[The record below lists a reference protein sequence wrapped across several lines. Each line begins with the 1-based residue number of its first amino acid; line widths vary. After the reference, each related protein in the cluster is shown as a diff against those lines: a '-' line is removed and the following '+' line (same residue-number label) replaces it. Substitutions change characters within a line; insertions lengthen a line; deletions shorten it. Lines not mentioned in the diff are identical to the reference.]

1 MFRTLRLTLCWI
13 SVLTSI
19 AFAAPPTSIDLHSGW
34 KFRALEA
41 SSDHPG
47 MDQWRDA
54 EVPGLVQMD
63 LLRNKQIPDPFYRDN
78 EKSLQWIGLTDWEYR
93 TEFNVDAATLARG
106 HVDLYFAGLDTYA
119 DVYVND
125 GEILNADNMF
135 RYWRIPAKDKL
146 HPGANTLRIVFHSPV
161 KLMLPKVKAMPVRL
175 PTVGQVQI
183 VSEEGVATDPYTRK
197 APYHYGWDWGPRY
210 VTLGIW
216 QPVKLIAWDDLRI
229 DNFHIRQQRV
239 SKDEAELSADFD
251 IVATTSSQVTL
262 AVQHDNSTGQAPNSK
277 PIIEQTFRLDPGT
290 NHLSLPFRIANP
302 NLWYPN
308 GYGPQT
314 LYKFYGTL
322 STGAGQKA
330 TVQDHAELRTGL
342 RSIELRRV
350 NDQWGKSFTF
360 VINGIPV
367 FGKGADVIPFDS
379 FSSRVTP
386 AQHRQI
392 LQSAK
397 DAHMNMI
404 RHWGGGYYETDD
416 FYDICDELGILVW
429 QDFMFGGAMVPGD
442 LPFQEN
448 VREEATQQVKR
459 LRDHPSIALWSGN
472 NEVETGWRYWGDRVY
487 FKETLTP
494 PQRERVWQDYVV
506 LFHDIIKS
514 VVADYGSPVPYWPS
528 SPSANFEDD
537 PGGQKNG
544 DMHYWSVW
552 HALEPISE
560 YTKQFPRFMSEYG
573 FQSFPEIRTVRQF
586 TEPGD
591 LDIISPV
598 MQNHQKNVGG
608 NERIRTYMLREYREP
623 KDFESFLYVSQVL
636 QAEAIKVGA
645 EHLRRQRPRTMG
657 SLYWQ
662 LNDCWPVASWSS
674 IDYYGRWKA
683 LHYYA
688 RRFYDDVLVSPWE
701 ENGTLSVFVVSDKLQ
716 KLSAELR
723 VRVLGFDGKTFLDK
737 RQPVDIPELSSKIY
751 ATFPRTDLL
760 KDTDAQHAFAVV
772 DLVAEGKL
780 ISRNV
785 WLFDRIRNLALP
797 APAIQADVTGAD
809 GNYTLRLQ
817 SPVLAR
823 HIYATFGDTDVEI
836 SDNYFDLLP
845 NEPVTLQL
853 KSKASLDEIKRVM
866 KIRNITDAFPN
877 EIAKGE
883 KAKEEKEAA
892 TTQTTPQQAHSN

>member
-1 MFRTLRLTLCWI
+1 MSTL
-13 SVLTSI
+13 
-19 AFAAPPTSIDLHSGW
+19 AFAAPPTSVDLHSGW
-34 KFRALEA
+34 KFRALEPTA
-41 SSDHPG
+41 DHAG

-93 TEFNVDAATLARG
+93 TEFNVDAATLTRG
-106 HVDLYFAGLDTYA
+106 HVELYFAGLDTYA
-119 DVYVND
+119 DVY
-125 GEILNADNMF
+125 LNATELLKADNMF
-135 RYWRIPAKDKL
+135 RYWRVPVKGKVRA
-146 HPGANTLRIVFHSPV
+146 GTNTLRIVFHSPV
-161 KLMLPKVKAMPVRL
+161 KFMLPKVKAMPVRL

-210 VTLGIW
+210 ITLGIW

-229 DNFHIRQQRV
+229 DNFHIRQQRIT
-239 SKDEAELSADFD
+239 KGEAELSADFD
-251 IVATTSSQVTL
+251 IVAAAPGEVTL
-262 AVQHDNSTGQAPNSK
+262 AVQHDAAGQPPTSNQPAAQ
-277 PIIEQTFRLDPGT
+277 QTFHLDAGT
-290 NHLSLPFRIANP
+290 NHLSVPFRIANP
-302 NLWYPN
+302 SRWYPN

-314 LYKFYGTL
+314 LYKFFGTL
-322 STGAGQKA
+322 STTKNKRS
-330 TVQDHAELRTGL
+330 VLEDRAELRTGL
-342 RSIELRRV
+342 RSIELRRQP
-350 NDQWGKSFTF
+350 DEWGKSFTF
-360 VINGIPV
+360 VINDIPV

-392 LQSAK
+392 LQAAK
-397 DAHMNMI
+397 DAHMNMV

-442 LPFQEN
+442 LAFQEN
-448 VREEATQQVKR
+448 VREEATGQVKR
-459 LRDHPSIALWSGN
+459 LRDHPSITLWSGN
-472 NEVETGWRYWGDRVY
+472 NEVETGWRFWGDRIY

-514 VVADYGSPVPYWPS
+514 VANEYGAPVPYWPS

-537 PGGQKNG
+537 PGGQRNG

-573 FQSFPEIRTVRQF
+573 FQSFPEIRTIRQF

-598 MQNHQKNVGG
+598 MQAHQKNVGG

-688 RRFYDDVLVSPWE
+688 RRFYDDVLVSPWD
-701 ENGTLSVFVVSDKLQ
+701 ENNKLSVYVVSDKLQ
-716 KLSAELR
+716 KLPAELR
-723 VRVLGFDGKTFLDK
+723 VRVLGFDGKPLLDK
-737 RQPVDIPELSSKIY
+737 NQSVEIPELSSKVY
-751 ATFPRTDLL
+751 ATFSRADLL
-760 KDTDAQHAFAVV
+760 KDTDAQHAFAVF
-772 DLVAEGKL
+772 DLIADGKV

-785 WLFDRIRNLALP
+785 WLFDRTRNVALP
-797 APAIQADVTGAD
+797 SPTIQADVTGAA
-809 GNYTLRLQ
+809 GAYTLKLQ

-823 HIYATFGDTDVEI
+823 DIYASFGNTDVEI

-853 KSKASLDEIKRVM
+853 KTKASLDEIKRVL
-866 KIRNITDAFPN
+866 KIRNITDAFPGTVA
-877 EIAKGE
+877 ER
-883 KAKEEKEAA
+883 
-892 TTQTTPQQAHSN
+892 